1 MNKIKFPDFKPPD
14 VKVLDPRTP
23 LRYLLTFFLILS
35 GAVGLTIS
43 FYNPIYL
50 TANFPDCLNIY
61 IHNGCYVHSSL
72 LYVDGVIETLNSYML
87 YVVSVSVGLLVLGI
101 LQPEVRRGI
110 RSFPSKVIAA
120 YRKVRIARDY
130 VFAKIEYLN
139 GESKKWRTAFNIV
152 KSPFTLL
159 RMAGFSPQMA
169 ITFLSIG
176 SVAGGG
182 LVVAEVTEGR
192 SFSNGDSGVYLA
204 PSDIPSTF
212 DDKDNTLAINLGAV
226 PVREIKLENISTGEI
241 YKGGAGNNDASVI
254 PSTCDA
260 TDPAKTGNAK
270 CPAVLISGHPA
281 VAASGDTPAFVATR
295 IKIGTLIIE
304 KSRCRTMTFS
314 HIDAHSILIDANFSD
329 GISIHTQAG
338 TAPRRSASMGGHH
351 TAASMSSSGGT
362 YDRLV
367 VSPTTSAVDGYIGT
381 LVLSNVYSKGG
392 GGCVFKYLDIG
403 ELKIVQNEVGHD
415 SSLLTKEFQVLNTV
429 LGSTWTVTNN
439 VELILPE
446 PAIEN
451 ANP

>member
-1 MNKIKFPDFKPPD
+1 MAKKFLNKVPVGTIL
-14 VKVLDPRTP
+14 KVL
-23 LRYLLTFFLILS
+23 FI
-35 GAVGLTIS
+35 
-43 FYNPIYL
+43 
-50 TANFPDCLNIY
+50 
-61 IHNGCYVHSSL
+61 SL
-72 LYVDGVIETLNSYML
+72 LMIAGITGLVISYANPVKWIEPHLSNCMDYYLWTGCWIDSALLYTNNIVVPLNANWISTL
-87 YVVSVSVGLLVLGI
+87 SVSIVLLLLAV
-101 LQPEVRRGI
+101 LQPEIRRGI
-110 RSFPSKVIAA
+110 RSFPRKVINA
-120 YRKVRIARDY
+120 YKKVCVWRDK
-130 VFAKIEYLN
+130 VFSLIERLNTESAKW
-139 GESKKWRTAFNIV
+139 KRTFNV
-152 KSPFTLL
+152 LKSPYTLL
-159 RMAGFSPQMA
+159 RAFGLSPQVA
-169 ITFLSIG
+169 ISLLAVG
-176 SVAGGG
+176 STAGTGVIVNETV
-182 LVVAEVTEGR
+182 LAER

-241 YKGGAGNNDASVI
+241 YKGGAGNNDTSVI

-260 TDPAKTGNAK
+260 NDPAKTGNAK

-295 IKIGTLIIE
+295 IKIGQLIIE

-314 HIDAHSILIDANFSD
+314 DIDAHSILIDSNFAD
-329 GISIHTQAG
+329 GISIHSTAG
-338 TAPRRSASMGGHH
+338 TAPNRSASMGGHH

-392 GGCVFKYLDIG
+392 GGCVFKSLDIG
-403 ELKIVQNEVGHD
+403 ELKIIQNEVGHD

-429 LGSTWTVTNN
+429 LGANWTVTNN

>member
-1 MNKIKFPDFKPPD
+1 MPDFKIP
-14 VKVLDPRTP
+14 KVSLGN
-23 LRYLLTFFLILS
+23 LGVVFGILLI
-35 GAVGLTIS
+35 I
-43 FYNPIYL
+43 
-50 TANFPDCLNIY
+50 
-61 IHNGCYVHSSL
+61 
-72 LYVDGVIETLNSYML
+72 TL
-87 YVVSVSVGLLVLGI
+87 VVAGTLGI
-101 LQPEVRRGI
+101 LISYTNPTVWIEPYVPTELGPTLVYVNSIVISLNENWIATLSVSIGLLLMALIQPEVRRGI
-110 RSFPSKVIAA
+110 RSFPRKVLSA
-120 YRKVRIARDY
+120 YRKVCSWRDWL
-130 VFAKIEYLN
+130 FAKIEYLN
-139 GESKKWRTAFNIV
+139 GESAKWKRTFNIL
-152 KSPFTLL
+152 KSPYSLL
-159 RMAGFSPQMA
+159 RALGLNPQMA
-169 ITFLSIG
+169 IGLLAVG
-176 SVAGGG
+176 STAGTGVIVNETV
-182 LVVAEVTEGR
+182 LAER

-260 TDPAKTGNAK
+260 TDPAKAGNAK
-270 CPAVLISGHPA
+270 CPAVLVSGHPA

-304 KSRCRTMTFS
+304 KSRCRTLTFS
-314 HIDAHSILIDANFSD
+314 DIDAHSILIDSNFAD
-329 GISIHTQAG
+329 GISINSTAG
-338 TAPRRSASMGGHH
+338 TAPNRSASMGGHH

-392 GGCVFKYLDIG
+392 GGCVFKSLDIG
-403 ELKIVQNEVGHD
+403 ELKIIQNEVGHD
-415 SSLLTKEFQVLNTV
+415 SSLLTKEFQVLNSV
-429 LGSTWTVTNN
+429 LGATWVVTNN

>member
-1 MNKIKFPDFKPPD
+1 MAKKFLSKVPIGTIL
-14 VKVLDPRTP
+14 KVL
-23 LRYLLTFFLILS
+23 FI
-35 GAVGLTIS
+35 
-43 FYNPIYL
+43 
-50 TANFPDCLNIY
+50 
-61 IHNGCYVHSSL
+61 SL
-72 LYVDGVIETLNSYML
+72 LLIAGITGLVISYANPVKWVEPYLSNCMEFYMWTGCWVDSALLYTSNIVVPLNDNWISTL
-87 YVVSVSVGLLVLGI
+87 SVSIVLLLVTI
-101 LQPEVRRGI
+101 LQPEIRRGI
-110 RSFPSKVIAA
+110 RSFPSKVLSA
-120 YRKVRIARDY
+120 YRRVRSWRDWL
-130 VFAKIEYLN
+130 FAKIEYLN
-139 GESKKWRTAFNIV
+139 GESAKWKRTFNIL
-152 KSPFTLL
+152 KSPYSLL
-159 RMAGFSPQMA
+159 RALGLNPQMA
-169 ITFLSIG
+169 IGLLAVG
-176 SVAGGG
+176 STAGTGVIVNETV
-182 LVVAEVTEGR
+182 LAQR

-212 DDKDNTLAINLGAV
+212 DDKDNTLAVNLGAV

-241 YKGGAGNNDASVI
+241 YKGGAGNNDTSVI

-260 TDPAKTGNAK
+260 NDPAKTGNAK

-295 IKIGTLIIE
+295 IKIGQLIIE

-314 HIDAHSILIDANFSD
+314 DIDAHSILIDSNFAD

-338 TAPRRSASMGGHH
+338 TAPNRSASMGGHH

-392 GGCVFKYLDIG
+392 GGCVFKSLDIG
-403 ELKIVQNEVGHD
+403 ELKIIQNEVGHD

-429 LGSTWTVTNN
+429 LGANWTVTNN

>member
-1 MNKIKFPDFKPPD
+1 MDMLKM
-14 VKVLDPRTP
+14 KVSTVLAIA
-23 LRYLLTFFLILS
+23 LTVSLILV
-35 GAVGLTIS
+35 GIVGLALS
-43 FYNPIYL
+43 YLNPVEWILPYVSTCIDYYVSL
-50 TANFPDCLNIY
+50 
-61 IHNGCYVHSSL
+61 GCWVEPSL
-72 LYVDGVIETLNSYML
+72 VYASGIIETLNTNWLITLPTSL
-87 YVVSVSVGLLVLGI
+87 VVFAMGL
-101 LQPEVRRGI
+101 LQPESRRNI
-110 RSFPSKVIAA
+110 RAFPRKVLSA
-120 YRKVRIARDY
+120 YRRVCVWRDWL
-130 VFAKIEYLN
+130 FAKIEYLN

-212 DDKDNTLAINLGAV
+212 DDKDNTLAVNLGAV

-241 YKGGAGNNDASVI
+241 YKGGAGNNDTSVI

-260 TDPAKTGNAK
+260 NDPAKTGNAK

-295 IKIGTLIIE
+295 IKIGQLIIE

-314 HIDAHSILIDANFSD
+314 DIDAHSILIDSNFAD

-338 TAPRRSASMGGHH
+338 TAPNRSASMGGHH

-367 VSPTTSAVDGYIGT
+367 VAPTTSAVDGYIGT
-381 LVLSNVYSKGG
+381 LILSNVYSKGG
-392 GGCVFKYLDIG
+392 AGCVFQSLDIG

-415 SSLLTKEFQVLNTV
+415 SSLLTKEFQILNSV
-429 LGSTWTVTNN
+429 LGATWVVTNN

>member
-1 MNKIKFPDFKPPD
+1 MFETIKRFLKIPFSVPSISLPSIRLPKIHLGIPDFLKRWWATI
-14 VKVLDPRTP
+14 K
-23 LRYLLTFFLILS
+23 
-35 GAVGLTIS
+35 AVPM
-43 FYNPIYL
+43 N
-50 TANFPDCLNIY
+50 
-61 IHNGCYVHSSL
+61 V
-72 LYVDGVIETLNSYML
+72 
-87 YVVSVSVGLLVLGI
+87 
-101 LQPEVRRGI
+101 I
-110 RSFPSKVIAA
+110 RSPLGA
-120 YRKVRIARDY
+120 YRQVAKFRNY
-130 VFAKIEYLN
+130 VFGKIEYLN
-139 GESKKWRTAFNIV
+139 SESEKWKRAFNIA
-152 KSPFTLL
+152 KSPYSLL
-159 RMAGFSPQMA
+159 RACGLSPQAA
-169 ITFLSIG
+169 IGLLALGSTAGTGVIVNETVLSQ
-176 SVAGGG
+176 
-182 LVVAEVTEGR
+182 R

-212 DDKDNTLAINLGAV
+212 NNSDNTLAVNLGAV

-241 YKGGAGNNDASVI
+241 YKGGSGNSDVSVI

-260 TDPAKTGNAK
+260 NDPAKTGNAK

-281 VAASGDTPAFVATR
+281 IAASGNTPAFVATR

-304 KSRCRTMTFS
+304 KSRCKTMTFS
-314 HIDAHSILIDANFSD
+314 DIDAHSILIDSNFSD

-338 TAPRRSASMGGHH
+338 TAPNRSASMGGHH

-367 VSPTTSAVDGYIGT
+367 VAPTTSAVDGYIGT
-381 LVLSNVYSKGG
+381 LILSNVYSKGG
-392 GGCVFKYLDIG
+392 AGCVFQSLDIG

-429 LGSTWTVTNN
+429 LGANWVVTNN